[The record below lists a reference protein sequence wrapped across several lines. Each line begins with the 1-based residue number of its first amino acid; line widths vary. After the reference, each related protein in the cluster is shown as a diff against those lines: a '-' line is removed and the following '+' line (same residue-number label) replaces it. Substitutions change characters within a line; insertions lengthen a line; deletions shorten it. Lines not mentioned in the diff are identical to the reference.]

1 MSQRLDEQKR
11 RFYNLEDGGYYTLP
25 AVVRNKIIEIRKFSS
40 QYVFVDI
47 PKTLPNTDNPLKGFE
62 AYLKPDW
69 DGEGA
74 EPVSQVTLENAQTF
88 LRLLPQV
95 PKVKAAPGVEGS
107 IGLLWKT
114 SDTYIYV
121 DIYPDGDVLYYY
133 KLGVKESVEKEDV
146 QAAPFD
152 AKVLY
157 KCLKKAFHFRV
168 SKNAQSEVYEVSS
181 YTPKILDET
190 RKFKPQR
197 GEINI
202 ARGNAPGKES
212 PNGARLIYY
221 LDNLLKSRTH
231 VNKVDLATKTSLF
244 LTHTKNY
251 HVSPWTRFWHNHQY
265 FKLP

>member
-1 MSQRLDEQKR
+1 MTTMSHSMKNNVLSHANRDFDENVENLTRCSSQNSMLQRLDEQKCH
-11 RFYNLEDGGYYTLP
+11 FSQLEDEWYSDKGTHFVP
-25 AVVRNKIIEIRKFSS
+25 AVVRNKIIEIRNFSS

-47 PKTLPNTDNPLKGFE
+47 HQTLPDTDNPLKGFE
-62 AYLKPDW
+62 PYLKPDW

-74 EPVSQVTLENAQTF
+74 EPVSQVTLENAQAF

-133 KLGVKESVEKEDV
+133 KLGLKELVEKEDV

-157 KCLKKAFHFRV
+157 KCLKKAFQFMVRN
-168 SKNAQSEVYEVSS
+168 NAQSDVYEVSFH
-181 YTPKILDET
+181 TPE
-190 RKFKPQR
+190 
-197 GEINI
+197 
-202 ARGNAPGKES
+202 
-212 PNGARLIYY
+212 
-221 LDNLLKSRTH
+221 
-231 VNKVDLATKTSLF
+231 
-244 LTHTKNY
+244 
-251 HVSPWTRFWHNHQY
+251 
-265 FKLP
+265 